1 MDNEFNVD
9 LITLISDEGE
19 EIEFEILDIIENEE
33 GKFYVLFPYYENPAD
48 RVNVG
53 GTFEN
58 YISRRKYL
66 KKTVKK
72 SLPKSKTM
80 KSSTESLLF
89 LKKTIT
95 MMTRKTKKSNFSLS
109 VI

>member
-48 RVNVG
+48 AVNDPGEYYIMEVFEKDG
-53 GTFEN
+53 EEELAEIEDDEKLDRIAAIFEEN
-58 YISRRKYL
+58 YYNDD
-66 KKTVKK
+66 
-72 SLPKSKTM
+72 
-80 KSSTESLLF
+80 EEDEEE
-89 LKKTIT
+89 
-95 MMTRKTKKSNFSLS
+95 
-109 VI
+109 